1 MVFALASLLLAAG
14 VAEEATETVHTP
26 RAFYKTAKELPAL
39 EKCLTHA
46 LSGRGEVTSA
56 TIDGTTTLM
65 LRERPDTPPMLIDL
79 APPAVTVTTRFAVG
93 TRHLV
98 ESCL

>member
-1 MVFALASLLLAAG
+1 MVFVLSLLLAAG
-14 VAEEATETVHTP
+14 ISDAANASGHVARAT
-26 RAFYKTAKELPAL
+26 YKTAKDLPAL

-46 LSGRGEVTSA
+46 LSGRGDVTSA

-65 LRERPDTPPMLIDL
+65 LRERPDSQPMLIDL
-79 APPAVTVTTRFAVG
+79 VPPSVIVTTKFAVG

-98 ESCL
+98 EACL